1 MVQYVEI
8 YMERVRD
15 LLDPTKQNL
24 SIREDKTRGI
34 YIQVLESSCALFT
47 ASLGVTALGL

>member
-47 ASLGVTALGL
+47 VSLGVAALGL